1 MTLLLSIL
9 VRLLRT
15 TCVSALCRYSGSAL
29 LKLSAPPSA
38 HWVFV
43 LGLLAAGCTSG
54 PPLKLQLA
62 TPEQGQKL
70 ILDDN
75 IGHFFRQVSA
85 VDMALQMGLP
95 PHEATEREVLLPRY
109 QQYLAQELLAFE
121 PEEARLIQQ
130 LMEEALELVGQALPG
145 LFTDT
150 IRLAKIKGE
159 AYGTSV
165 YFTRGRTIFVPEQE
179 LFDDNRS
186 LLPVLIHELF
196 HIYSRYHPA
205 QRDSLYRIIGFEPVQ
220 KPVQLGR
227 ALASS
232 LLLNPDGF
240 ELSHAIRLEDGK
252 AYLPLLQADTAGWAP
267 QRPYLSYLTF
277 RLFPLLEMDGHLT
290 VEELPL
296 SPQASP
302 GFNRQIGD
310 NTHYII
316 HPDEILADNFVILVL
331 QQSGRDNYRMEKYS
345 DRGQAILRE
354 MKALL
359 QSEHSGK
366 TGPN

>member
-1 MTLLLSIL
+1 MTLPLRII
-9 VRLLRT
+9 VRLAQMAPAL
-15 TCVSALCRYSGSAL
+15 ALCRFGGLAL
-29 LKLSAPPSA
+29 LKRPPRTDT
-38 HWVFV
+38 HWIFV
-43 LGLLAAGCTSG
+43 LALLAAGCTAG
-54 PPLKLQLA
+54 PPLKVQLA

-70 ILDDN
+70 ILDDT
-75 IGHFFRQVSA
+75 IGHFFRQISA
-85 VDMALQMGLP
+85 VDMALQIGLP
-95 PHEATEREVLLPRY
+95 PYEATERDALLPKYR
-109 QQYLAQELLAFE
+109 QHLAREPLAFA

-179 LFDDNRS
+179 LFPDNRS